1 MTLESVNERFPK
13 EIKLKKSEGKI
24 TLRLLDKNDAKAL
37 HEFFLS
43 LPNYELMFAK
53 QRVADLAVTQSWCND
68 IDWHKHLMIVAIQD
82 DKIIGEISMHQRPG
96 GWKRHI
102 GEVNVHAHPA
112 FRGKG
117 LGKAL
122 ANEMVDL
129 AREMGLEYLEAE
141 MVGKQESAIRM
152 FGLLG
157 FSELMR
163 LPDYVKDMQANTHEY
178 VVMGLRLV
186 TDEEYAGAG

>member
-1 MTLESVNERFPK
+1 MTLESVSERFPK
-13 EIKLKKSEGKI
+13 EIKLKNEGQI
-24 TLRLLDKNDAKAL
+24 TLRLLEANDAQAL
-37 HEFFLS
+37 HQFFLS

-53 QRVADLAVTQSWCND
+53 QRVADLAVIQSWCID
-68 IDWHKHLMIVAIQD
+68 IDWHKHLTIVAIKD
-82 DKIIGEISMHQRPG
+82 EKIIGECNLHQHPG

-102 GEVNVHAHPA
+102 GEVNVHVHPA

-117 LGKAL
+117 LGKTL
-122 ANEMVDL
+122 ANEIVDL
-129 AREMGLEYLEAE
+129 ARELGLEYLEAE

-157 FSELMR
+157 FSELLR

-178 VVMGLRLV
+178 IVMGLRLV